1 MVALVDA
8 WGRLSRFALLAGN
21 RHESPA
27 AAGLL
32 SGLTFGALLAD
43 RAFDSDR
50 LRALLALLGAEA
62 VVPPKSNRTKAIDCD
77 AEKYRR
83 RHRVENFFC
92 RIKNFRRIATRYD
105 QTESSYAAMIRMAAI
120 QLALA

>member
-8 WGRLSRFALLAGN
+8 LGRLSRFALLAGH

-32 SGLTFGALLAD
+32 SGLSFGALLAD
-43 RAFDSDR
+43 RGFDSDR
-50 LRALLALLGAEA
+50 LRALVASLGAEA
-62 VVPPKSNRTKAIDCD
+62 VVPPKSNRTAAIDCD
-77 AEKYRR
+77 MEKYAR

-92 RIKNFRRIATRYD
+92 KIKNFRRIATRYD
-105 QTESSYAAMIRMAAI
+105 QTESSYAATICMAAVW
-120 QLALA
+120 LALA